1 MAFLSATSI
10 IVTLLNTLIIAAV
23 FVGIIALEVW
33 LSRRKSRWPGLV
45 LPSLTYLL
53 SLCVTF
59 GAALYAYVP
68 TEHQS
73 FGDILVPTLLLFLM
87 YNIPTLVLLGI
98 YFACREKYSRKKQL
112 DKMNIQD
119 LDG

>member
-1 MAFLSATSI
+1 MHIPWNTI
-10 IVTLLNTLIIAAV
+10 TLLVIL
-23 FVGIIALEVW
+23 VGIVLLQIF
-33 LSRRKSRWPGLV
+33 LSRRESRWPGLV
-45 LPSLTYLL
+45 LPSLTFLL

>member
-1 MAFLSATSI
+1 M
-10 IVTLLNTLIIAAV
+10 
-23 FVGIIALEVW
+23 
-33 LSRRKSRWPGLV
+33 
-45 LPSLTYLL
+45 
-53 SLCVTF
+53 
-59 GAALYAYVP
+59 P

>member
-1 MAFLSATSI
+1 MFFPI
-10 IVTLLNTLIIAAV
+10 HTLILLALL
-23 FVGIIALEVW
+23 VGIILLQIF
-33 LSRRKSRWPGLV
+33 LSRRESRWPGLV
-45 LPSLTYLL
+45 LPSLTFLF

>member
-1 MAFLSATSI
+1 MFNPINALI
-10 IVTLLNTLIIAAV
+10 TLALL
-23 FVGIIALEVW
+23 VGIVLLQIF
-33 LSRRKSRWPGLV
+33 LSRRESRWPGLV
-45 LPSLTYLL
+45 IPSFTFLF
-53 SLCVTF
+53 SLCVTV
-59 GAALYAYVP
+59 GVALFSFVP
-68 TEHQS
+68 TQDN
-73 FGDILVPTLLLFLM
+73 GLGAVIVPALLLFLV

>member
-1 MAFLSATSI
+1 MFNPINALI
-10 IVTLLNTLIIAAV
+10 TLALL
-23 FVGIIALEVW
+23 VGIVLLQIF
-33 LSRRKSRWPGLV
+33 LSRRESRWPGLV
-45 LPSLTYLL
+45 IPSFPFLF

-59 GAALYAYVP
+59 GAALYAYIP